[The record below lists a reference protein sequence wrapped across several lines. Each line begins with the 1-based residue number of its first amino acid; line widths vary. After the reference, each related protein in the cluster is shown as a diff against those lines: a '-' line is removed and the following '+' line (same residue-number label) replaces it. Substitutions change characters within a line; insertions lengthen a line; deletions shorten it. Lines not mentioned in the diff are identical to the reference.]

1 MEKLCQDIL
10 ASHQQRQTLLKQ
22 LKDGAVELKKET
34 TQMLKGFR
42 KQLGTLRDDF
52 QAGREAWQKA
62 ATSLAKK
69 RQHARAGSKS

>member
-10 ASHQQRQTLLKQ
+10 VSHEQRQMLLKQ
-22 LKDGAVELKKET
+22 LKDGAGELKKET

-42 KQLGTLRDDF
+42 KQLDTLRDDF

-62 ATSLAKK
+62 AATLAKK
-69 RQHARAGSKS
+69 RRRRE

>member
-10 ASHQQRQTLLKQ
+10 ASHEQRQTLLKQ
-22 LKDGAVELKKET
+22 LQEGAVELKQET

-62 ATSLAKK
+62 AAALAKK
-69 RQHARAGSKS
+69 RQHMRRGSK

>member
-10 ASHQQRQTLLKQ
+10 VSQEQRQTLLKQ

-42 KQLGTLRDDF
+42 KELTTFRDDF
-52 QAGREAWQKA
+52 HAGREAWQKA
-62 ATSLAKK
+62 ATTLAKK
-69 RQHARAGSKS
+69 RRQRE

>member
-10 ASHQQRQTLLKQ
+10 VSQEQRQALLKQ
-22 LKDGAVELKKET
+22 LKDGAGELKQET

-62 ATSLAKK
+62 AATLAKK
-69 RQHARAGSKS
+69 RRRRE